1 MTRPPARARV
11 GCWAVTGVTHAS
23 ARTSTLLMSS
33 AFVLG
38 LRPPGPAS
46 ATASARSRGHDAR
59 IGLQLRDRDRQ
70 ERSGLGDR
78 LRTGDPLVGSNAKA
92 VVIPQPPALD
102 KEIHSPLVLQ
112 HGEWRR
118 VCGVVGIVPV
128 LR

>member
-38 LRPPGPAS
+38 LRPPGRAS
-46 ATASARSRGHDAR
+46 ATASARSRRHDAR
-59 IGLQLRDRDRQ
+59 IGLQLRDCDRQ
-70 ERSGLGDR
+70 ERSGFGDR
-78 LRTGDPLVGSNAKA
+78 LRARDPLVGSNAKA
-92 VVIPQPPALD
+92 VVIPLPPALN

-118 VCGVVGIVPV
+118 VSGVAGITTA
-128 LR
+128 L